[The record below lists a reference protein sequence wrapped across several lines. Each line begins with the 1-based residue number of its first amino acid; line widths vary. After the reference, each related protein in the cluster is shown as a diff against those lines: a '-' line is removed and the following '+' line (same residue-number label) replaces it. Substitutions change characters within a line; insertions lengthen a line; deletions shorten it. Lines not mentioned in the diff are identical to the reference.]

1 MGATKMARLQLF
13 AEEELRETGVNP
25 ADAGQE
31 SESAPEREEPVTA
44 APETRLSWEEIL
56 ADPEYKSA
64 YDRQVQAAIQK
75 RLRTGTQAEERLER
89 LAPILEAIGRRYGTG
104 EDLMQCDLEELAE
117 AIVSGESRA
126 ERERRRAGIQEHLAA
141 LIGQERA
148 MRERYP
154 RFDLQREMEDRQ
166 FVRLTAP
173 ETGLTLEQAYCAL
186 HHRELSEEA
195 ARISL
200 KAATDTVKAGRMRP
214 RELSGGQ
221 AASTQNSDPRNM
233 SRTQREELKK
243 RIYDAKAQ
251 GKKLPYGG

>member
-1 MGATKMARLQLF
+1 MGKTKTARLQLF
-13 AEEELRETGVNP
+13 AEEELRGTGVIP

-31 SESAPEREEPVTA
+31 SESTPEQEAPA
-44 APETRLSWEEIL
+44 AAQGTRLSWEEIL

-64 YDRQVQAAIQK
+64 YDRQVQAIIQK
-75 RLRTGTQAEERLER
+75 RLRARADAEERLGR
-89 LAPILEAIGRRYGTG
+89 LAPVLEAIGRRYGTG
-104 EDLMQCDLEELAE
+104 EDLMGCDLEELAQS
-117 AIVSGESRA
+117 ILSGESRA
-126 ERERRRAGIQEHLAA
+126 ERERRRADIREHLAA
-141 LIGQERA
+141 LLGQESM

-154 RFDLQREMEDRQ
+154 GFDLQREMEDRQ

-186 HHRELSEEA
+186 HYRQLGEET
-195 ARISL
+195 ARRSL

-221 AASTQNSDPRNM
+221 AASTEKSDPRKM
-233 SRTQREELKK
+233 SRAQREELKK